1 LGDVQLLQ
9 YLLTAGYTVN
19 DSTGGEEGYT
29 ALAEA
34 VMSQRTEAVK
44 FLVDSGA
51 TVHNEVIKMA
61 GTVEIFDILRFHVD
75 QQSLEAY
82 GVLQIASANRNPELV
97 LHMISIGMDV
107 NGRHNGLTGLMSAV
121 TRKDSSEVIKLLLSK
136 GADVSLQSM
145 DTGDTACAFP
155 TYSLRTGTNPISAQS
170 FLLVRY

>member
-1 LGDVQLLQ
+1 MQ
-9 YLLTAGYTVN
+9 YLLTAGYDVN
-19 DSTGGEEGYT
+19 DSTGGGEGYS

-51 TVHNEVIKMA
+51 TVHKKIVKMA
-61 GTVEIFDILRFHVD
+61 RTVEIFDILRFHVD
-75 QQSLEAY
+75 QQNLETY
-82 GVLQIASANRNPELV
+82 GVLQTASANRNSELV

-121 TRKDSSEVIKLLLSK
+121 VRKDSSEVIKLLLSK

-145 DTGDTACAFP
+145 DTRDTACAFP
-155 TYSLRTGTNPISAQS
+155 TYSLKRGTDLNSAQS
-170 FLLVRY
+170 FLLV